1 MGIANYFNS
10 IKDPIEKQQ
19 IVSLMN
25 PNGLGGFKVYFHQFS
40 SEGFWPQ
47 GLNQ

>member
-19 IVSLMN
+19 IVSLVN
-25 PNGLGGFKVYFHQFS
+25 PDGLGGFKVYFHELS
-40 SEGFWPQ
+40 SKGFWPQ
-47 GLNQ
+47 GLN